1 MYQQINPDS
10 LCIIMASEDLSKLIM
25 SKKSSHGR
33 DILQKERIK
42 MNKMNKIRCFINIKF
57 QLAFVMKISDQTIIY
72 TFTLQA

>member
-1 MYQQINPDS
+1 
-10 LCIIMASEDLSKLIM
+10 M

-57 QLAFVMKISDQTIIY
+57 QLAFVMKISGYQTIIY